1 MSRMRRLVESAR
13 VVAGIK
19 SESEFIVCV
28 PENAT
33 LLERLPEAMSVLL
46 EVPSASTDDSAE

>member
-1 MSRMRRLVESAR
+1 VESAR